1 MKRTIFNQLKLK
13 GMRWILPLSLF
24 AFLSSANPVSAHLS
38 DNGTS
43 KVQLIRVKN
52 MMMGGDYF
60 AAMRVMRDLEK
71 SDSTTAELYFMSG
84 ECNYHLKNY
93 EDALDRLNKSIQLNP
108 NEDPEKY
115 FFVGRAQQILGN
127 LDLAVE
133 AYQQYLE
140 KQPKKTDEK
149 DEAAAYIQQCKNAS
163 EMMKKP
169 INVQIRNIGDKIN
182 SEYPE
187 YNPSVSA
194 DGKTMIFTS
203 RRPESV
209 GKKLDEDG
217 KFYEDIYIAVKD
229 SMTGKWLE
237 AESVP
242 GQLNED
248 GHDANMSLSPD
259 GKQIYVYR
267 NTGFTGSGE
276 IFISKIGRTGKWG
289 KAARLEGDV
298 NTSYFESSA
307 CVSPDGKTLYFVS
320 ERPKGGFGMGDIYMS
335 KREGKNEWGKA
346 VNLGPMINDEHDQIG
361 VFIHPDGQSLY
372 FASNSPKA
380 LGGYDIFKSS
390 LVDGKWSAPENLGY
404 PINTNGDE
412 RFFCM
417 STDGRTAWFSSNRDG
432 GTGDLDIYEIDFS
445 ALKKEAEAVSESKV
459 EAIVP
464 KGPPISIVSGKIID
478 SNAGETI
485 EIELTIT
492 DRESG
497 KVTVVN
503 SDENGQYFSTL
514 EGNRNYSIKVSN
526 PNFKTYEFD
535 FFLKAAAEGTFT
547 LEKMIVLDKIKK

>member
-1 MKRTIFNQLKLK
+1 
-13 GMRWILPLSLF
+13 MRWILPLSFVAILF
-24 AFLSSANPVSAHLS
+24 SADPVFAHLS

-60 AAMRVMRDLEK
+60 TAMRVMRDLEK
-71 SDSTTAELYFMSG
+71 TDSTTAELYFMSG

-93 EDALDRLNKSIQLNP
+93 DEALERLQRSIQLNAT
-108 NEDPEKY
+108 EDPEKY
-115 FFVGRAQQILGN
+115 FFLGRTQQILGN
-127 LDLAVE
+127 LDEAVS

-140 KQPKKTDEK
+140 KQPKKTEEK
-149 DEAAAYIQQCKNAS
+149 EEAAAYIVQCRNAS

-169 INVQIRNIGDKIN
+169 VNVRIQNIGKMIN

-217 KFYEDIYIAVKD
+217 KFYEDIYIATKD
-229 SMTGKWLE
+229 SVTGKWLE

-242 GQLNED
+242 GQLNEE

-276 IFISKIGRTGKWG
+276 VFISKIGRTGKWG
-289 KAARLEGDV
+289 KAAKLEGDI

-320 ERPKGGFGMGDIYMS
+320 ERPKGGFGMGDIFMS
-335 KREGKNEWGKA
+335 KRVGKNEWGKA
-346 VNLGPMINDEHDQIG
+346 VNLGPMINDEYDQIG

-380 LGGYDIFKSS
+380 LGGYDIFKST

-417 STDGRTAWFSSNRDG
+417 STDGRTAWFSSNRENG
-432 GTGDLDIYEIDFS
+432 EGDLDIWEIDFT
-445 ALKKEAEAVSESKV
+445 ALKKEAEAAVESTV
-459 EAIVP
+459 ETIVP
-464 KGPPISIVSGKIID
+464 KGPPISIVAGKVID
-478 SNAGETI
+478 SNAGEIVET
-485 EIELTIT
+485 EITIT
-492 DRESG
+492 DRENG
-497 KVTVVN
+497 KVVSIN

-514 EGNRNYSIKVSN
+514 EGNRNYIIKVSN
-526 PNFKTYEFD
+526 PNYKSYEFE
-535 FFLKAAAEGTFT
+535 FFLKAKDEGTFT
-547 LEKMIVLDKIKK
+547 LDKMIVLDKK